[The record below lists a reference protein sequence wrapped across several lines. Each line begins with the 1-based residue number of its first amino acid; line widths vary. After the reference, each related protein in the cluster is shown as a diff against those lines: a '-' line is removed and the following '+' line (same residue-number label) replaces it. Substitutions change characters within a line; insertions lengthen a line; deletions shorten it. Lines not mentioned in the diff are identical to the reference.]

1 MTLRGVIV
9 CLFELFL
16 VILALGTEINEFFYV
31 AICVAGLLAF
41 SLFSLIIASLTL
53 RVDSKINKKS
63 AIREDKIEYT
73 LYLYGV
79 ALIPVVAYLALKTTE
94 LEFQHKS
101 RKRYSFVLLPSFSF
115 EHKFAFEIPTVHVG
129 RWDIGIK
136 KMRFEDVFGLFSFP
150 LIRLGKRDFAVDLA
164 VMPKIHNLHK
174 MQEALS
180 SGVFGSTSL
189 KSAETGDLLGDSRL
203 YKEGDSLKRIN
214 WKLSA
219 RTRTMYS
226 RQYEVPQKPKVVIV
240 VDNAVSN
247 GTVSDM
253 ADIICETAISLSNFF
268 LSHNNMV
275 DIISVREKADSENK
289 LHKLRGYSDIHKMQ
303 YAFSYLKFYKNDVP
317 LRLDMFEE
325 FNISKADRLYVV
337 STNPA
342 VEMLS
347 DFVDINKGDK
357 IAKCFVPKTEFS
369 SEMAKFQKVCIH
381 LASVNQIVDA
391 VGEAL

>member
-9 CLFELFL
+9 CLIELFL

-41 SLFSLIIASLTL
+41 SLLSLIIASLTL
-53 RVDSKINKKS
+53 SVDSKINKKS
-63 AIREDKIEYT
+63 AIREEKIEYT
-73 LYLYGV
+73 LYLYGI
-79 ALIPVVAYLALKTTE
+79 AIIPVVAYLSLKTTE

-101 RKRYSFVLLPSFSF
+101 RKKYSFVLLPSFSL
-115 EHKFAFEIPTVHVG
+115 EHKFAFQIPTVHVG

-150 LIRLGKRDFAVDLA
+150 LIRLGKRDFAVDMT
-164 VMPKIHNLHK
+164 VMPKIHPLNK

-180 SGVFGSTSL
+180 TGVFGSTSP

-247 GTVSDM
+247 GTVSDI

-268 LSHNNMV
+268 LSHNNLV
-275 DIISVREKADSENK
+275 DIISVRQNKNGENK
-289 LHKLRGYSDIHKMQ
+289 LHKLREYSDVHKTQ
-303 YAFSYLKFYKNDVP
+303 YALSYLKFYKNDQP
-317 LRLDMFEE
+317 LTVDLLDE
-325 FNISKADRLYVV
+325 FDLLKADRIYIV

-347 DFVDINKGDK
+347 DFVDINKTDK
-357 IAKCFVPKTEFS
+357 IAKCLVPKTEFNA
-369 SEMAKFQKVCIH
+369 EMIKFDKVCVHI
-381 LASVNQIVDA
+381 ASANQIEDTL
-391 VGEAL
+391 GEAL